1 MHFICLFVVNPLK
14 SPRFESQGEKRMKL
28 KTSAIAILAAFMATS
43 AVAAPTA
50 AQLQDRVYG
59 SVFTEYYAPDI
70 DKQESAAWGY
80 QGKDWG
86 AGFNVG
92 YQINETW
99 GIRAELLRQSLEN
112 FKGEEIKG
120 NRAGVDLVYSM
131 TDLPIYLVGGLKN
144 ITTGQSASA
153 ANIGVGSQY
162 FINDNF
168 AVFFE
173 ANRYQGISK
182 GFADAGIKLGLTYVF
197 GEAPAVA
204 PTPAPEAP
212 VAAVGDADKD
222 GVTDD
227 KDKCADTPI
236 VDKVDDV
243 GCSIFT
249 EKSVTI
255 KLNAQ
260 FDNNSDVVKDEYL
273 ADIEKLADF
282 LKRFPNTDVEIGGHA
297 SNVGKPAY
305 NLKLSQRRA
314 DAVAKILVEKFA
326 IESSR
331 VKAVGYG
338 VTKPVA
344 KGNSKEAHKMNR
356 RIEGVVTASVK
367 EAVKR

>member
-1 MHFICLFVVNPLK
+1 
-14 SPRFESQGEKRMKL
+14 MKL

-131 TDLPIYLVGGLKN
+131 TELPIYLVGGLKN

-236 VDKVDDV
+236 VDKVDEV

-297 SNVGKPAY
+297 SNVGTPEY
-305 NLKLSQRRA
+305 NMGLSQRRA
-314 DAVAKILVEKFA
+314 DAVAKILVEKYGIDA
-326 IESSR
+326 AR

-338 VTKPVA
+338 ITKPLA

-356 RIEGVVTASVK
+356 RIEGVVTASIK
-367 EAVKR
+367 ESVKR